1 MKRVFFMALTVAI
14 ITIFQRSEGASRVNA
29 SNNAGESSD
38 VNKIPVNKIPLKLP
52 LVNPKIVVTKSKRQ
66 LALYSDGKLVR
77 MYTVGLGF
85 SPKDDKARQGDGCT
99 PEGSF
104 YVCVKNPQSS
114 FYLSLGLSYPNKEH
128 AERGLRERIITRAQ
142 YNEIISAIERRE
154 RPPWNTPLGGEIFI
168 HGNGSQSD
176 WTWGCIALDNENMKE
191 LYDAIPKGAKVV
203 IEP

>member
-1 MKRVFFMALTVAI
+1 MMKRVLFLALTVGIATAT
-14 ITIFQRSEGASRVNA
+14 ITMFQRSESA
-29 SNNAGESSD
+29 SSD
-38 VNKIPVNKIPLKLP
+38 SADVNKIPLKLP
-52 LVNPKIVVTKSKRQ
+52 LVNPRITVTKSKRQ
-66 LALYSDGKLVR
+66 LALYSDEKLVR
-77 MYTVGLGF
+77 LYTVGLGF

-128 AERGLRERIITRAQ
+128 AERGLRDGIITRAQ
-142 YNEIISAIERRE
+142 YNRIMSALQRRE
-154 RPPWNTPLGGEIFI
+154 RPPWDTPLGGEIFI

-176 WTWGCIALDNENMKE
+176 WTWGCVALDNDDMKE
-191 LYDAIPKGAKVV
+191 LYDAIPKGTNVV

>member
-1 MKRVFFMALTVAI
+1 MMKRVLFLALTIGIATAT
-14 ITIFQRSEGASRVNA
+14 ITMFQRSESA
-29 SNNAGESSD
+29 SSD
-38 VNKIPVNKIPLKLP
+38 NADVNKIPLKLP
-52 LVNPKIVVTKSKRQ
+52 LVNPRITVTKSKRQ
-66 LALYSDGKLVR
+66 LALYSDEKLVR
-77 MYTVGLGF
+77 LYTVALGF

-128 AERGLRERIITRAQ
+128 AERGLRDRIITRAQ
-142 YNEIISAIERRE
+142 YNGIMSALQRRE
-154 RPPWNTPLGGEIFI
+154 RPPWDTPLGGEIFI

-176 WTWGCIALDNENMKE
+176 WTWGCVALDNDNMKE
-191 LYDAIPKGAKVV
+191 LYDAIPKGTNVV

>member
-1 MKRVFFMALTVAI
+1 MKRIFFLALTAGLATAAI
-14 ITIFQRSEGASRVNA
+14 TMFQRSESASPVNA
-29 SNNAGESSD
+29 SNVAREASD
-38 VNKIPVNKIPLKLP
+38 VNKIPLKLP
-52 LVNPKIVVTKSKRQ
+52 LVNPSILVTKSKRR
-66 LALYSDGKLVR
+66 LALYSGEELVR

-85 SPKDDKARQGDGCT
+85 SPKADKARQGDGCT

-128 AERGLRERIITRAQ
+128 AERGLRDRIITRAQ
-142 YNEIISAIERRE
+142 YNQIMSALQRRE
-154 RPPWNTPLGGEIFI
+154 RPPWNTALGGEIFI

-176 WTWGCIALDNENMKE
+176 WTWGCVALDNDNMKE
-191 LYDAIPKGAKVV
+191 LYDAIPKGTPVV

>member
-1 MKRVFFMALTVAI
+1 MKRVLFLALTIGIATTAI
-14 ITIFQRSEGASRVNA
+14 TMFQSSESASPVNA
-29 SNNAGESSD
+29 SNDTKEASD
-38 VNKIPVNKIPLKLP
+38 VNKIPLKLP
-52 LVNPKIVVTKSKRQ
+52 LVDPRIVVTKSKRQ
-66 LALYSDGKLVR
+66 LALYSGEKLVR
-77 MYTVGLGF
+77 LYTVGLGF
-85 SPKDDKARQGDGCT
+85 SPKADKARQGDGCT

-128 AERGLRERIITRAQ
+128 AERGLRDRIITRAQ
-142 YNEIISAIERRE
+142 YDDIISAIQRRA

-176 WTWGCIALDNENMKE
+176 WTWGCVALDNENMKE
-191 LYDAIPKGAKVV
+191 LYDAIPKGTGVV